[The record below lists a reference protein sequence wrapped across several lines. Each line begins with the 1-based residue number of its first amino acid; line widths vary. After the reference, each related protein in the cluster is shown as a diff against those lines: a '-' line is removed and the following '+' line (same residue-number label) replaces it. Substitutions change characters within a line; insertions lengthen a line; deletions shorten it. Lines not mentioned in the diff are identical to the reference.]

1 MGMPKNLKS
10 ILYYQCMDYVM
21 QRIETA
27 RQALSY
33 AQESANAEE
42 KSSAGDKYETG
53 RAMAHLEREKALE
66 QLNEATKLRSALE
79 KVLQTNT
86 RERVSLGSIVFTDT
100 RNFYLAISAGKLTFA
115 GVEFVALAPASPLGA
130 TLMGLRKGD
139 RFTFNKQTLVITEIQ

>member
-1 MGMPKNLKS
+1 ME
-10 ILYYQCMDYVM
+10 YVT
-21 QRIETA
+21 QRIDTA
-27 RQALSY
+27 RQALNH

-66 QLNEATKLRSALE
+66 QLNETTILKLALE
-79 KVLQTNT
+79 KVVQTNT

-100 RNFYLAISAGKLTFA
+100 CNFYLAISAGKLILA

-130 TLMGLRKGD
+130 ILMGLQKGD